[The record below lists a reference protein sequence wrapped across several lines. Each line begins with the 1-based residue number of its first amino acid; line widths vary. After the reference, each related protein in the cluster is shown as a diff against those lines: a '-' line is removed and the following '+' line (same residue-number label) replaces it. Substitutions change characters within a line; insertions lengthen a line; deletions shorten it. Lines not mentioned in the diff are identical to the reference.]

1 MLYVRFGHDSTEKRY
16 IYKRPVFVHYIQL
29 YAYMC
34 IWDLTP
40 DPSLLYIMYEYIT
53 EVFFLLYFVFL

>member
-1 MLYVRFGHDSTEKRY
+1 MLYVRFGHDS
-16 IYKRPVFVHYIQL
+16 IGPVFVQNIQL